1 MKEPEEVSAETKI
14 TIPYHVRK
22 KLEEKEVEA
31 LEGPEITLRCK
42 TCGSTWKPDM
52 KGRKRLPKG
61 YWRCPEKCNEK
72 TGEEPT
78 EARMKVLLVD
88 DDRSLNRSLAAILR
102 SAGYKVTTAYSGA
115 DAIQASRDTA
125 FEAVILD
132 IKLPDID
139 GIELLKNIKA
149 VDPVIGTLMLSGA
162 ATLEDAVETLNQGAD
177 AFILKPVDPGDLLH
191 KLGTLTGFKR
201 LERELREAKVR
212 YSELYNIVRQE

>member
-1 MKEPEEVSAETKI
+1 MSSETENEV
-14 TIPYHVRK
+14 PYHVKR
-22 KLEEKEVEA
+22 KLEEKQVET
-31 LEGPEITLRCK
+31 LEGSEITLRCK

-61 YWRCPEKCNEK
+61 YWRCPQNCNEK
-72 TGEEPT
+72 ISDEQIQT
-78 EARMKVLLVD
+78 RMKVLLVD
-88 DDRSLNRSLAAILR
+88 DDKPLNRSLAAILR
-102 SAGYKVTTAYSGA
+102 SAGYLVTTAHNGNEA
-115 DAIQASRDTA
+115 VEASRDTA

-149 VDPVIGTLMLSGA
+149 VDPVIGTMMLSGA

-177 AFILKPVDPGDLLH
+177 AFILKPVEPDDLLH

-201 LERELREAKVR
+201 LERELREARAR
-212 YSELYNIVRQE
+212 YSELYDIVRQE